1 MDNTFDDD
9 EKLFRAVF
17 PPTKFPNFGKK
28 NGQISSAALKDKKG
42 LSVERDNHRSRDE
55 VISYMKD
62 VFEGCIISVT
72 AKQCK
77 DVKACIKYCPTARS
91 KYHSE
96 IHGASDRVI
105 LDSGQAKRLARQ
117 AVIEYKE

>member
-17 PPTKFPNFGKK
+17 PPTKFPNFWKK

-105 LDSGQAKRLARQ
+105 LDSGQAKRLAR
-117 AVIEYKE
+117 